1 MHDVIRQ
8 IGKVDLYSAMEPDLF
23 FLESKEEVELR
34 EISAKWFK
42 TYFYSQFAHDLNN
55 TVSGTFDFL
64 SFRSLVRD
72 DYAYLEEQITNT
84 VGYESNVVTV
94 SGYQKSVETPNWRFL
109 EIFRLTTSA
118 AVKIKTTNDL
128 VRYCAALRLAWYCY
142 VSEILLA
149 TDYKVL
155 LCFADMQPQEN
166 ILAQLS
172 KKIHPNRVTATLQ
185 HGLYADYEQFETV
198 NVVNYKNHVC
208 DYFLAWGEDTKRL
221 IEKYNKNAQVIICGK
236 PSVFGLPI
244 SKRKQSVNCPDI
256 LVVTDQ
262 RIFQEYNERL
272 VDMAV
277 QVAEKLNVDVF
288 VRFHPS
294 NNKRI
299 IKDKYPNIKELK
311 YIKKDYII
319 LGVTTS
325 MVYEGLVM
333 GYRAFQMQSDL
344 YCPRFPE
351 NLIFS
356 EPSGLESLIKSSAN
370 QSVAECQSLGKS
382 FIDAVGDSSLHSYRK
397 ALRTLLDN
405 AN

>member
-1 MHDVIRQ
+1 MMLDFRSLMS
-8 IGKVDLYSAMEPDLF
+8 KADLSAVLEPDLF
-23 FLESKEEVELR
+23 LLESKTSVEL
-34 EISAKWFK
+34 EKLSCQWFK
-42 TYFYSQFAHDLNN
+42 TYLYSA
-55 TVSGTFDFL
+55 FDEEIYF
-64 SFRSLVRD
+64 SKNIDFICFRSLPRD
-72 DYAYLEEQITNT
+72 DYASLEDEI
-84 VGYESNVVTV
+84 VDTV
-94 SGYQKSVETPNWRFL
+94 SNELSVLKIRDYQKSSRSPNWRFL
-109 EIFRLTTSA
+109 DIFREITSTTR
-118 AVKIKTTNDL
+118 KIEASSNL
-128 VRYCAALRLAWYCY
+128 IRYCATLRLSWYLY
-142 VSEILLA
+142 VAEIILSQRF
-149 TDYKVL
+149 KVL

-166 ILAQLS
+166 LLAQLS
-172 KKIHPNRVTATLQ
+172 KIVFPDRITATLQ
-185 HGLYADYEQFETV
+185 HGLYADYQEFETV

-221 IEKYNKNAQVIICGK
+221 IEKYNKNAHVLICGK

-244 SKRKQSVNCPDI
+244 SKRNQAVSCPDI

-272 VDMAV
+272 VGMAV

-299 IKDKYPNIKELK
+299 IKDKYPTIKELK

-356 EPSGLESLIKSSAN
+356 DPSGLESLIKSSAN
-370 QSVAECQSLGKS
+370 QSVAECQSFGKS
-382 FIDAVGDSSLHSYRK
+382 FIDAVGDSSLNNYRK
-397 ALRTLLDN
+397 ALLTLQSN